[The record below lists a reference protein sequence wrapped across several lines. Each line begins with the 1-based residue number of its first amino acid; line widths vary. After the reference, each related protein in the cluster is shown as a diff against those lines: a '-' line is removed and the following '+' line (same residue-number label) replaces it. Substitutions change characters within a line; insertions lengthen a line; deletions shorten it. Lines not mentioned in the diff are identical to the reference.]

1 MLHRDLIV
9 TTKTGLVLR
18 YNNGANKVRAIPL
31 RYLSSRPLPGF
42 VPSEFA
48 QFHPTKVKLR
58 TMNTQTTQTSAPGS
72 YLLGEGDYD
81 EMLDSQGQARPHWS
95 VLMQEM
101 EKLGSAEVELRRNE
115 ALKLL
120 HENGVTYNVY
130 GDKGSSNRPWQLD
143 PIPMMISGEEWSDIE
158 AGLLQR
164 AELMNMILADLYGP
178 RELTKKNLLPHEL
191 IYNHGG
197 FLRACDQVKLSGHHQ
212 LLLYAA
218 DLARGPDQKMWVV
231 SNRTQAPS
239 GAGYALENRVA
250 VSRVMPNIF
259 RHSKTR
265 RLANFFKSMHAG
277 LIEIAPPHAESP
289 RIVLLTPGPFNETYF
304 EHAYLAAFLGYPLVQ
319 GDDLTV
325 RDGYVWLKSL
335 TGLKRVDVIIR
346 RVDDTYCDP
355 LELLADSRLGVAGLL
370 EVARRGNV
378 AIANPLGSGV
388 LENPGIQ
395 PFLPA
400 IAKHFLG
407 ETLKLQSAA
416 TWWCGQPKERDHVL
430 ANLDKLVIKPI
441 YRAHGTTSILGHLLS
456 REQLAEL
463 RERIRANPAFYVGQ
477 EHVSFS
483 TAPCVTPQGF
493 EPRKVMLRCFA
504 AAGRNGYEIMPGG
517 LSSSA
522 PEKGDMLISGREGS
536 ISKDTWVMAA
546 GPEIKYETARN
557 IGAIEGGGNEHALPS
572 RAADNIYWVG
582 RYAERAEGSIRLL
595 RATVKKLYTNPN
607 NDDPDYQESL
617 HALLRGVTNLT
628 GTRPGFLDDD
638 DAALLQSPESELIS
652 VALDE
657 QRSGSIA
664 NLLRNVVRTGY
675 SVRDLWSSD
684 IWRVMDDMDDHLAQP
699 QQLGTNPLWQLQ
711 ELLDQQITT
720 LSAFSGLSM
729 ENMTRGEAWLFL
741 DIGRRLER
749 AMLTI
754 SLLRSIMSVYHRDGV
769 ETQLIESLLDISD
782 NTICYRQHYRSYFE
796 ISAFLE
802 LLLLDYNNPRSL
814 AFQIDRLT
822 EHVAKL
828 PNAGKGQRLSAEQ
841 RLMLEAS
848 SKLDLVDLTDL
859 LVISKDGIRENLDQH
874 LSRLNYLLNA
884 LSEAITAKFFRHD
897 SGPKPL

>member
-1 MLHRDLIV
+1 MNAQV
-9 TTKTGLVLR
+9 TQAV
-18 YNNGANKVRAIPL
+18 
-31 RYLSSRPLPGF
+31 
-42 VPSEFA
+42 
-48 QFHPTKVKLR
+48 
-58 TMNTQTTQTSAPGS
+58 APGS
-72 YLLGEGDYD
+72 YLLGVDDYD
-81 EMLDSQGQARPHWS
+81 EMLDSQGQVRPHWAS
-95 VLMQEM
+95 LMRGM
-101 EKLGSAEVELRRNE
+101 EKLGSAEMELRRKE

-130 GDKGSSNRPWQLD
+130 GDSGSSNRPWQLD
-143 PIPMMISGEEWSDIE
+143 PVPLMISGQEWSDIE

-164 AELMNMILADLYGP
+164 AELLNMIMADLYGP

-197 FLRACDQVKLSGHHQ
+197 FLRACDQVKLIGHHQ
-212 LLLYAA
+212 LVLYAT

-231 SNRTQAPS
+231 SDRTQAPS

-250 VSRVMPNIF
+250 VSRVMPNLF
-259 RHSKTR
+259 RHSQTR

-277 LIEIAPPHAESP
+277 LTAIAPPHAESP

-355 LELLADSRLGVAGLL
+355 LELFADSRLGVTGLL

-395 PFLPA
+395 PFLPG
-400 IAKHFLG
+400 IAQHFLG

-416 TWWCGQPKERDHVL
+416 TWWCGQPLEMDYVL

-441 YRAHGTTSILGHLLS
+441 YRAHGTSPVLGHLLS
-456 REQLAEL
+456 QAQLAEL
-463 RERIRANPAFYVGQ
+463 RERIRANPALYVGQ

-522 PEKGDMLISGREGS
+522 PEKGDMLISGRAGS
-536 ISKDTWVMAA
+536 ISKDTWVIATE
-546 GPEIKYETARN
+546 PEKYETARN
-557 IGAIEGGGNEHALPS
+557 IGASATSGNEQALPS
-572 RAADNIYWVG
+572 RAADNIFWVG

-595 RATVKKLYTNPN
+595 RATVKKLYINPG
-607 NDDPDYQESL
+607 NDDPDYEESL
-617 HALLRGVTNLT
+617 KCLLRAVTNLT
-628 GTRPGFLDDD
+628 GAWPDSLDEDH
-638 DAALLQSPESELIS
+638 AALLKSPESELIS

-664 NLLRNVVRTGY
+664 TLLRNVVRTGY
-675 SVRDLWSSD
+675 SVRDLWSTD
-684 IWRVMDDMDDHLAQP
+684 IWRVMDDMDEHLAQP
-699 QQLGTNPLWQLQ
+699 QQLGENALWKLQQLM
-711 ELLDQQITT
+711 DRQITT

-729 ENMTRGEAWLFL
+729 ENMTRGNGWLFL

-749 AMLTI
+749 GMLTI
-754 SLLRSIMSVYHRDGV
+754 SILRNVLSAYHRDGV
-769 ETQLIESLLDISD
+769 EAQLIESLLDTSD

-796 ISAFLE
+796 LSAFLE
-802 LLLLDYNNPRSL
+802 LLLLDASNPRSL
-814 AFQIDRLT
+814 AFQIACLKN
-822 EHVAKL
+822 HVAKL
-828 PNAGKGQRLSAEQ
+828 PSSRKGQRFSTEE

-848 SKLDLVDLTDL
+848 SMIDLVNLNDL
-859 LVISKDGIRENLDQH
+859 LVVSRDGIRENLDQQ
-874 LSRLNYLLNA
+874 LSRLYYLLNT
-884 LSEAITAKFFRHD
+884 LSDTITAEFFRHD
-897 SGPKPL
+897 SSPQPL

>member
-1 MLHRDLIV
+1 
-9 TTKTGLVLR
+9 
-18 YNNGANKVRAIPL
+18 
-31 RYLSSRPLPGF
+31 
-42 VPSEFA
+42 
-48 QFHPTKVKLR
+48 
-58 TMNTQTTQTSAPGS
+58 MNTQLTQAIAPGS
-72 YLLGEGDYD
+72 YLLGEDDYD
-81 EMLDSQGQARPHWS
+81 EMLDSQGQVRPHWS
-95 VLMQEM
+95 ALMQEM
-101 EKLGSAEVELRRNE
+101 EKLGSKEMELRRKE

-130 GDKGSSNRPWQLD
+130 GDSGGSSRPWQLD
-143 PIPMMISGEEWSDIE
+143 PVPLMISGEEWRDVE

-164 AELMNMILADLYGP
+164 AELLNMILADLYGP

-197 FLRACDQVKLSGHHQ
+197 FLRACDQVKLIGHHQ
-212 LLLYAA
+212 LILYAA

-231 SNRTQAPS
+231 SDRTQAPS

-265 RLANFFKSMHAG
+265 RLANFFKSMHSG
-277 LIEIAPPHAESP
+277 LTAIAPPHAESP
-289 RIVLLTPGPFNETYF
+289 RIVILTPGPFNETYF

-319 GDDLTV
+319 GGDLTV
-325 RDGYVWLKSL
+325 RDGYVWMKSL

-355 LELLADSRLGVAGLL
+355 LELRADSQLGVTGLL

-378 AIANPLGSGV
+378 AIANPLGSSI

-395 PFLPA
+395 PFLA
-400 IAKHFLG
+400 GIAQHFLG

-416 TWWCGQPKERDHVL
+416 TWWCGQPLEMDYVL

-441 YRAHGTTSILGHLLS
+441 YRAHGTSPVLGHMLS
-456 REQLAEL
+456 QAQLVKL
-463 RERIRANPAFYVGQ
+463 RDRIRANPAFYVGQ

-493 EPRKVMLRCFA
+493 EPRKVLLRCFA

-522 PEKGDMLISGREGS
+522 PEKGDMLISGQTGS
-536 ISKDTWVMAA
+536 ISKDTWVIASE
-546 GPEIKYETARN
+546 PEAKYETARN
-557 IGAIEGGGNEHALPS
+557 IGASAISGNDHALPS
-572 RAADNIYWVG
+572 RAADNIFWVG

-595 RATVKKLYTNPN
+595 RATVKKLYVNPN
-607 NDDPDYQESL
+607 NDDPDYQVSL
-617 HALLRGVTNLT
+617 QCLLRAVTNLT
-628 GTRPGFLDDD
+628 GTWPGFLDEDHAD
-638 DAALLQSPESELIS
+638 LLKSPESELIS

-675 SVRDLWSSD
+675 SVRDLWSTD
-684 IWRVMDDMDDHLAQP
+684 IWRVMDDMDEHLAQP
-699 QQLGTNPLWQLQ
+699 QYLGENALWKLQ
-711 ELLDQQITT
+711 ELMDRQITT

-729 ENMTRGEAWLFL
+729 ENMTRGNGWLFL
-741 DIGRRLER
+741 DIGRRMER

-754 SLLRSIMSVYHRDGV
+754 SILRNVLSAHHRDGV
-769 ETQLIESLLDISD
+769 EAQLIESLLDTSD

-796 ISAFLE
+796 LSAFLE
-802 LLLLDYNNPRSL
+802 LLLLDVSNPRSL
-814 AFQIDRLT
+814 AFQIDCLKN
-822 EHVAKL
+822 HVAKL
-828 PNAGKGQRLSAEQ
+828 PSSRKGQRFSAEE

-848 SKLDLVDLTDL
+848 SMIDL
-859 LVISKDGIRENLDQH
+859 LNLSDLMVVSSDGIRENLDQQ
-874 LSRLNYLLNA
+874 LSRLYYLLNT
-884 LSEAITAKFFRHD
+884 LSETITGEFFRHD
-897 SGPKPL
+897 SSPQPL

>member
-1 MLHRDLIV
+1 
-9 TTKTGLVLR
+9 
-18 YNNGANKVRAIPL
+18 
-31 RYLSSRPLPGF
+31 
-42 VPSEFA
+42 
-48 QFHPTKVKLR
+48 
-58 TMNTQTTQTSAPGS
+58 MNTQVSQATAPGS
-72 YLLGEGDYD
+72 YSLGEDDYD
-81 EMLDSQGQARPHWS
+81 EMLDSQGKVRPHWS
-95 VLMQEM
+95 ALMHEM
-101 EKLGSAEVELRRNE
+101 DKLGSAEMELRRKE

-130 GDKGSSNRPWQLD
+130 GDSGGSSHPWKLD
-143 PIPMMISGEEWSDIE
+143 PVPLMISGEEWREIE

-164 AELMNMILADLYGP
+164 AELLNMILADLYGP

-197 FLRACDQVKLSGHHQ
+197 FLRACDQVRLIGQHQ
-212 LLLYAA
+212 LILYAA

-231 SNRTQAPS
+231 SDRTQAPS

-265 RLANFFKSMHAG
+265 RLASFFKSMHSG
-277 LIEIAPPHAESP
+277 LTSIAPPHAESP
-289 RIVLLTPGPFNETYF
+289 RIVILTPGPFNETYF

-325 RDGYVWLKSL
+325 RDGYVWMKSL

-355 LELLADSRLGVAGLL
+355 LELRADSRLGVTGLL

-378 AIANPLGSGV
+378 AIANPLGSGI

-395 PFLPA
+395 PFLPG

-416 TWWCGQPKERDHVL
+416 TWWCGQPLEMVYVL

-441 YRAHGTTSILGHLLS
+441 YRAHGTGPVLGHLLS
-456 REQLAEL
+456 QAQLAEL
-463 RERIRANPAFYVGQ
+463 RERILANPAFYVGQ

-483 TAPCVTPQGF
+483 TAPCVIPQGF

-504 AAGRNGYEIMPGG
+504 VAGRNGYEVMPGG

-522 PEKGDMLISGREGS
+522 PEKGDMLISGRTGS
-536 ISKDTWVMAA
+536 ISKDTWVIAT
-546 GPEIKYETARN
+546 GPEKYETARN
-557 IGAIEGGGNEHALPS
+557 IGASTTSGNEHALPS

-595 RATVKKLYTNPN
+595 RATVKKLYVNPN
-607 NDDPDYQESL
+607 NDDQDYQESL
-617 HALLRGVTNLT
+617 QCLLRAVTNLT
-628 GTRPGFLDDD
+628 GTWPGFLDEDH
-638 DAALLQSPESELIS
+638 AALLKSPESELIS

-664 NLLRNVVRTGY
+664 NLLRNLVRTGY
-675 SVRDLWSSD
+675 SVRDLWSTD
-684 IWRVMDDMDDHLAQP
+684 IWRVMDDMDEYLTQP
-699 QQLGTNPLWQLQ
+699 QQLGENALWKLQ
-711 ELLDQQITT
+711 ELMDRQITT

-729 ENMTRGEAWLFL
+729 ENMTRGNGWLFL

-749 AMLTI
+749 GMLTI
-754 SLLRSIMSVYHRDGV
+754 SILRNVLSAHHRDVV
-769 ETQLIESLLDISD
+769 EAQLIESLLDTSD
-782 NTICYRQHYRSYFE
+782 NTICYRQQYRSYFE
-796 ISAFLE
+796 LSAFLE
-802 LLLLDYNNPRSL
+802 LLLLDTNNPRSL
-814 AFQIDRLT
+814 AFQIDCLKS
-822 EHVAKL
+822 HVAKL
-828 PNAGKGQRLSAEQ
+828 PGTHKGQRLSTER

-848 SKLDLVDLTDL
+848 SMLDLLNLSDL
-859 LVISKDGIRENLDQH
+859 LVVSGDGIRENLDQQ
-874 LSRLNYLLNA
+874 LSRLYYLLST
-884 LSEAITAKFFRHD
+884 LSEAITAEYFRHD
-897 SGPKPL
+897 SSPQPL

>member
-1 MLHRDLIV
+1 
-9 TTKTGLVLR
+9 
-18 YNNGANKVRAIPL
+18 
-31 RYLSSRPLPGF
+31 
-42 VPSEFA
+42 
-48 QFHPTKVKLR
+48 
-58 TMNTQTTQTSAPGS
+58 MNTQLTQAIAPGS
-72 YLLGEGDYD
+72 YLLGEDDYD
-81 EMLDSQGQARPHWS
+81 EMLDSQGQVRPHWS
-95 VLMQEM
+95 ALMQEM
-101 EKLGSAEVELRRNE
+101 EKLGSKEMELRRKE

-130 GDKGSSNRPWQLD
+130 GDSGGSSRPWQLD
-143 PIPMMISGEEWSDIE
+143 PVPLMISGEEWRDVE

-164 AELMNMILADLYGP
+164 AELLNMILADLYGP

-197 FLRACDQVKLSGHHQ
+197 FLRACDQVKLIGHHQ
-212 LLLYAA
+212 LILYAA

-231 SNRTQAPS
+231 SDRTQAPS

-265 RLANFFKSMHAG
+265 RLANFFKSMHSG
-277 LIEIAPPHAESP
+277 LTAIAPPHAESP
-289 RIVLLTPGPFNETYF
+289 RIVILTPGPFNETYF
-304 EHAYLAAFLGYPLVQ
+304 EHAYLAGFLGYPLVQ
-319 GDDLTV
+319 GEDLTV
-325 RDGYVWLKSL
+325 RDGYVWMKSL

-355 LELLADSRLGVAGLL
+355 LELRADSQLGVTGLL

-378 AIANPLGSGV
+378 AIANPLGSSI

-395 PFLPA
+395 PFLA
-400 IAKHFLG
+400 GIAQHFLG

-416 TWWCGQPKERDHVL
+416 TWWCGQPLEMDYVL

-441 YRAHGTTSILGHLLS
+441 YRAHGTSPVLGHMLS
-456 REQLAEL
+456 QAQLVKL
-463 RERIRANPAFYVGQ
+463 RDRIRANPAFYVGQ

-493 EPRKVMLRCFA
+493 EPRKVLLRCFA

-522 PEKGDMLISGREGS
+522 PEKGDMLISGQTGS
-536 ISKDTWVMAA
+536 ISKDTWVIASE
-546 GPEIKYETARN
+546 PEAKYETARN
-557 IGAIEGGGNEHALPS
+557 IGASAISGNDHALPS
-572 RAADNIYWVG
+572 RAADNIFWVG

-595 RATVKKLYTNPN
+595 RATVKKLYVNPN
-607 NDDPDYQESL
+607 NDDPDYQVSL
-617 HALLRGVTNLT
+617 QCLLRAVTNLT
-628 GTRPGFLDDD
+628 GTWPGFLDEDHAD
-638 DAALLQSPESELIS
+638 LLKSPESELIS

-675 SVRDLWSSD
+675 SVRDLWSTD
-684 IWRVMDDMDDHLAQP
+684 IWRVMDDMDEHLAQP
-699 QQLGTNPLWQLQ
+699 QYLGENALWKLQ
-711 ELLDQQITT
+711 ELMDRQITT

-729 ENMTRGEAWLFL
+729 ENMTRGNGWLFL
-741 DIGRRLER
+741 DIGRRMER

-754 SLLRSIMSVYHRDGV
+754 SILRNVLSAHHRDGV
-769 ETQLIESLLDISD
+769 EAQLIESLLDTSD

-796 ISAFLE
+796 LSAFLE
-802 LLLLDYNNPRSL
+802 LLLLDVSNPRSL
-814 AFQIDRLT
+814 AFQIDCLKN
-822 EHVAKL
+822 HVAKL
-828 PNAGKGQRLSAEQ
+828 PSSRKGQRFSAEE

-848 SKLDLVDLTDL
+848 SMIDL
-859 LVISKDGIRENLDQH
+859 LNLSDLMVVSSDGIRENLDQQ
-874 LSRLNYLLNA
+874 LSRLYYLLNT
-884 LSEAITAKFFRHD
+884 LSETITGEFFRHD
-897 SGPKPL
+897 SSPQPL

>member
-1 MLHRDLIV
+1 
-9 TTKTGLVLR
+9 
-18 YNNGANKVRAIPL
+18 
-31 RYLSSRPLPGF
+31 
-42 VPSEFA
+42 
-48 QFHPTKVKLR
+48 
-58 TMNTQTTQTSAPGS
+58 MNTRMTQVTATGS
-72 YLLGEGDYD
+72 YLLGEDDYD
-81 EMLDSQGQARPHWS
+81 EMLDSQGQVRPHWAT
-95 VLMQEM
+95 LMQEM
-101 EKLGSAEVELRRNE
+101 EKLGSAEMELRRKE

-130 GDKGSSNRPWQLD
+130 GDSGGSNRPWQLD
-143 PIPMMISGEEWSDIE
+143 PVPLMISGEEWKDVE

-164 AELMNMILADLYGP
+164 AELLNMILADLYGP

-197 FLRACDQVKLSGHHQ
+197 FLRACDQVKLTGHHQ
-212 LLLYAA
+212 LILYAA

-231 SNRTQAPS
+231 SDRTQAPS

-259 RHSKTR
+259 RHSKTC

-277 LIEIAPPHAESP
+277 LTAIAPPHAESP

-319 GDDLTV
+319 GEDLTV

-355 LELLADSRLGVAGLL
+355 LELRADSRLGVTGLL

-395 PFLPA
+395 PFLPG
-400 IAKHFLG
+400 IAQHFLG

-416 TWWCGQPKERDHVL
+416 TWWCGQPLEMDYVL

-441 YRAHGTTSILGHLLS
+441 YRGHGTSPVLGHLLS
-456 REQLAEL
+456 QAQLAEL

-483 TAPCVTPQGF
+483 TAPCVTPHGF
-493 EPRKVMLRCFA
+493 EPRKVLLRCFA
-504 AAGRNGYEIMPGG
+504 AAGRNGYDIMPGG

-522 PEKGDMLISGREGS
+522 PEKGDMLISGQTGS
-536 ISKDTWVMAA
+536 ISKDTWVIASE
-546 GPEIKYETARN
+546 PEAKYETARN
-557 IGAIEGGGNEHALPS
+557 IGASAISGNDHALPS
-572 RAADNIYWVG
+572 RAADNIFWVG
-582 RYAERAEGSIRLL
+582 RYAERAEGCIRLL
-595 RATVKKLYTNPN
+595 RATVKKLYVNPN
-607 NDDPDYQESL
+607 NDDPDYQVSL
-617 HALLRGVTNLT
+617 QCLLRAVTNLT
-628 GTRPGFLDDD
+628 GTWPGFLDEDH
-638 DAALLQSPESELIS
+638 AGLLKSPESELIS

-675 SVRDLWSSD
+675 SVRDLWSTD
-684 IWRVMDDMDDHLAQP
+684 IWRVMDDMDEHLAQP
-699 QQLGTNPLWQLQ
+699 HYLGENALWKLQ
-711 ELLDQQITT
+711 ELMDRQITT

-729 ENMTRGEAWLFL
+729 ENMTRGNGWLFL
-741 DIGRRLER
+741 DIGRRMER
-749 AMLTI
+749 AMLII
-754 SLLRSIMSVYHRDGV
+754 SILRNVLSAHHRDGV
-769 ETQLIESLLDISD
+769 EAQLIESLLDTSD

-796 ISAFLE
+796 LSAFLE
-802 LLLLDYNNPRSL
+802 LQLLDESNPRSL
-814 AFQIDRLT
+814 AFQIDCLKN
-822 EHVAKL
+822 HVAKL
-828 PNAGKGQRLSAEQ
+828 PSSRKGQRFSAEE
-841 RLMLEAS
+841 RLMLEAGS
-848 SKLDLVDLTDL
+848 MIDL
-859 LVISKDGIRENLDQH
+859 LNLGDLLMVSSDGIRENLDQQ
-874 LSRLNYLLNA
+874 LSRLYYLLNT
-884 LSEAITAKFFRHD
+884 LSETITGEFFRHD
-897 SGPKPL
+897 SSPQPL

>member
-1 MLHRDLIV
+1 M
-9 TTKTGLVLR
+9 
-18 YNNGANKVRAIPL
+18 
-31 RYLSSRPLPGF
+31 
-42 VPSEFA
+42 
-48 QFHPTKVKLR
+48 
-58 TMNTQTTQTSAPGS
+58 TQTITPGS
-72 YLLGEGDYD
+72 YLLGEDDYD
-81 EMLDSQGQARPHWS
+81 EMLDSQGQVRPHWS
-95 VLMQEM
+95 ALMREM
-101 EKLGSAEVELRRNE
+101 EKLGCKEMELRRLE

-130 GDKGSSNRPWQLD
+130 GDSGGSSRPWQLD
-143 PIPMMISGEEWSDIE
+143 PVPMMISGKEWNDVE

-164 AELMNMILADLYGP
+164 AELLNMILADIYGP

-197 FLRACDQVKLSGHHQ
+197 FLRACDQVKLTGHHQ
-212 LLLYAA
+212 LILYAA
-218 DLARGPDQKMWVV
+218 DLARGPDQKLWVV
-231 SNRTQAPS
+231 SDRTQAPS

-259 RHSKTR
+259 RYSKTR
-265 RLANFFKSMHAG
+265 RLANFFKLMHAG
-277 LIEIAPPHAESP
+277 LAAIAPPHAESP
-289 RIVLLTPGPFNETYF
+289 RIVLLTPGPFSETYF
-304 EHAYLAAFLGYPLVQ
+304 EHAYLASFLGYPLVQ

-355 LELLADSRLGVAGLL
+355 LELRADSRLGVTGLL

-378 AIANPLGSGV
+378 AIANPLGSSI

-395 PFLPA
+395 PFLPG

-416 TWWCGQPKERDHVL
+416 TWWCGQPLEMDYVL

-441 YRAHGTTSILGHLLS
+441 YRAHGTDPVLGHLLS
-456 REQLAEL
+456 KAKLAEL

-522 PEKGDMLISGREGS
+522 PEKGDMLISGRTGS
-536 ISKDTWVMAA
+536 ISKDTWVIASE
-546 GPEIKYETARN
+546 PEMKYETARN
-557 IGAIEGGGNEHALPS
+557 IGASAISGNEHALPS

-582 RYAERAEGSIRLL
+582 RYAERAEDSIRLL
-595 RATVKKLYTNPN
+595 RATVKKLYINPN

-617 HALLRGVTNLT
+617 HCLLRAITNLT
-628 GTRPGFLDDD
+628 GTWPGFLDEEDH
-638 DAALLQSPESELIS
+638 AVLLQSPESELIS
-652 VALDE
+652 VTLDE
-657 QRSGSIA
+657 QRNGSIA
-664 NLLRNVVRTGY
+664 NLLRHLVRTGY
-675 SVRDLWSSD
+675 AVRDLWSAD
-684 IWRVMDDMDDHLAQP
+684 IWRVIDDIDEHLAQP
-699 QQLGTNPLWQLQ
+699 QQLGENALWKLQ
-711 ELLDQQITT
+711 ELMDRQITT

-729 ENMTRGEAWLFL
+729 ENMTRGNGWLFL

-749 AMLTI
+749 AMLII
-754 SLLRSIMSVYHRDGV
+754 SMLRNVLSSQHRDGV
-769 ETQLIESLLDISD
+769 EAQLIESLLETSD
-782 NTICYRQHYRSYFE
+782 NTICYRQQYRSYFE
-796 ISAFLE
+796 LSAFLE
-802 LLLLDYNNPRSL
+802 LLLLDNNNPRSL
-814 AFQIDRLT
+814 AFQVERLKD
-822 EHVAKL
+822 HVAKL
-828 PNAGKGQRLSAEQ
+828 PDTRKGQRLSAEQ

-848 SKLDLVDLTDL
+848 SILDLINLNDL
-859 LVISKDGIRENLDQH
+859 LVVSKDGIRENLDQQ
-874 LSRLNYLLNA
+874 LSRLYYLLNT
-884 LSEAITAKFFRHD
+884 LSETITAEFFRHD
-897 SGPKPL
+897 STPQPL

>member
-1 MLHRDLIV
+1 
-9 TTKTGLVLR
+9 
-18 YNNGANKVRAIPL
+18 
-31 RYLSSRPLPGF
+31 
-42 VPSEFA
+42 
-48 QFHPTKVKLR
+48 
-58 TMNTQTTQTSAPGS
+58 MNTQLTQAIAPGS
-72 YLLGEGDYD
+72 YLLGEDDYD
-81 EMLDSQGQARPHWS
+81 EMLDSQGQVRPHWS
-95 VLMQEM
+95 ALMQEM
-101 EKLGSAEVELRRNE
+101 EKLGSKEMELRRKE

-130 GDKGSSNRPWQLD
+130 GDSGGSSRPWQLD
-143 PIPMMISGEEWSDIE
+143 PVPLMISGEEWRDVE

-164 AELMNMILADLYGP
+164 AELLNMILADLYGP

-197 FLRACDQVKLSGHHQ
+197 FLRACDQVKLIGHHQ
-212 LLLYAA
+212 LILYAA

-231 SNRTQAPS
+231 SDRTQAPS

-265 RLANFFKSMHAG
+265 RLANFFKSMHSG
-277 LIEIAPPHAESP
+277 LTAIAPPHAESP
-289 RIVLLTPGPFNETYF
+289 RIVILTPGPFNETYF
-304 EHAYLAAFLGYPLVQ
+304 EHAYLAGFLGYPLVQ
-319 GDDLTV
+319 GEDLTV
-325 RDGYVWLKSL
+325 RDGYVWMKSL

-355 LELLADSRLGVAGLL
+355 LELRADSQLGVTGLL

-378 AIANPLGSGV
+378 AIANPLGSSI

-395 PFLPA
+395 PFLA
-400 IAKHFLG
+400 GIAQHFLG

-416 TWWCGQPKERDHVL
+416 TWWCGQPLEMDYVL

-441 YRAHGTTSILGHLLS
+441 YRAHGTSPVLGHMLS
-456 REQLAEL
+456 QAQLVKL
-463 RERIRANPAFYVGQ
+463 RDRIRANPAFYVGQ

-493 EPRKVMLRCFA
+493 EPRKVLLRCFA

-522 PEKGDMLISGREGS
+522 PEKGDMLISGQTGS
-536 ISKDTWVMAA
+536 ISKDTWVIASA
-546 GPEIKYETARN
+546 PEKYETARN
-557 IGAIEGGGNEHALPS
+557 IGASAISGNDHALPS
-572 RAADNIYWVG
+572 RAADNIFWVG

-595 RATVKKLYTNPN
+595 RATVKKLYVNPN
-607 NDDPDYQESL
+607 NDDPDYQVSL
-617 HALLRGVTNLT
+617 QCLLRAVTNLT
-628 GTRPGFLDDD
+628 GTWPGFLDEDHAD
-638 DAALLQSPESELIS
+638 LLKSPESELIS

-675 SVRDLWSSD
+675 SVRDLWSTD
-684 IWRVMDDMDDHLAQP
+684 IWRVMDDMDEHLAQP
-699 QQLGTNPLWQLQ
+699 QYLGENALWKLQ
-711 ELLDQQITT
+711 ELMDRQITT

-729 ENMTRGEAWLFL
+729 ENMTRGNGWLFL
-741 DIGRRLER
+741 DIGRRMER

-754 SLLRSIMSVYHRDGV
+754 SILRNVLSAHHRDGV
-769 ETQLIESLLDISD
+769 EAQLIESLLDTSD

-796 ISAFLE
+796 LSAFLE
-802 LLLLDYNNPRSL
+802 LLLLDVSNPRSL
-814 AFQIDRLT
+814 AFQIDCLKN
-822 EHVAKL
+822 HVAKL
-828 PNAGKGQRLSAEQ
+828 PSSRKGQRFSAEE

-848 SKLDLVDLTDL
+848 SMIDL
-859 LVISKDGIRENLDQH
+859 LNLSDLMVVSSDGIRENLDQQ
-874 LSRLNYLLNA
+874 LSRLYYLLNT
-884 LSEAITAKFFRHD
+884 LSETITGEFFRHD
-897 SGPKPL
+897 SSPQPL

>member
-1 MLHRDLIV
+1 M
-9 TTKTGLVLR
+9 
-18 YNNGANKVRAIPL
+18 N
-31 RYLSSRPLPGF
+31 
-42 VPSEFA
+42 A
-48 QFHPTKVKLR
+48 QI
-58 TMNTQTTQTSAPGS
+58 TQATAPES
-72 YLLGEGDYD
+72 YLLGENDYD
-81 EMLDSQGQARPHWS
+81 EMLDRQGQVRPHWS
-95 VLMQEM
+95 SLMEAM
-101 EKLGSAEVELRRNE
+101 EILGSAEMELRRKE

-130 GDKGSSNRPWQLD
+130 GDTSSSSHPWQLD
-143 PIPMMISGEEWSDIE
+143 PIPLMISGQEWSDIE
-158 AGLLQR
+158 AGLQQR
-164 AELMNMILADLYGP
+164 AELLNMILADLYGP

-191 IYNHGG
+191 VYNHGG
-197 FLRACDQVKLSGHHQ
+197 FLRACDQVKLAGHHQ
-212 LLLYAA
+212 LILYAA

-231 SNRTQAPS
+231 SDRTQAPS

-250 VSRVMPNIF
+250 VSRVMPIIF

-277 LIEIAPPHAESP
+277 LTEIAPPDAESP

-304 EHAYLAAFLGYPLVQ
+304 EHAYLASFLGYPLVQ

-355 LELLADSRLGVAGLL
+355 LELFADSRLGVTGLL

-378 AIANPLGSGV
+378 AIANPLGSGA

-395 PFLPA
+395 PFLPG

-416 TWWCGQPKERDHVL
+416 TWWCGQPLERDYVL

-441 YRAHGTTSILGHLLS
+441 YRAHGTTSVLGHLLS
-456 REQLAEL
+456 RDQLAEL
-463 RERIRANPAFYVGQ
+463 RDRILANPAFYVGQ

-522 PEKGDMLISGREGS
+522 PEKGDMLISGRAGS
-536 ISKDTWVMAA
+536 ISKDTWVIAT
-546 GPEIKYETARN
+546 GPEIKYESARN
-557 IGAIEGGGNEHALPS
+557 IGAAATGENEHALPS

-582 RYAERAEGSIRLL
+582 RYAERAEDSIRLL
-595 RATVKKLYTNPN
+595 RATVKKLYINPI

-617 HALLRGVTNLT
+617 HCLLRGITNLT
-628 GTRPGFLDDD
+628 GTWPGFLDED

-675 SVRDLWSSD
+675 SVRDLWSTD

-699 QQLGTNPLWQLQ
+699 QQLGANPLWQLQ

-749 AMLTI
+749 AMLII
-754 SLLRSIMSVYHRDGV
+754 SMLRNVLSAKHRDGV
-769 ETQLIESLLDISD
+769 EAQLIESLLDTSD

-796 ISAFLE
+796 LSAFLE

-814 AFQIDRLT
+814 AFQIDCLKG
-822 EHVAKL
+822 HVAKL
-828 PNAGKGQRLSAEQ
+828 PNAGKGQRLSSEQ
-841 RLMLEAS
+841 RLMLEAGS
-848 SKLDLVDLTDL
+848 LLDLVNLSDL
-859 LVISKDGIRENLDQH
+859 LVVSGDGIRENLDQQ
-874 LSRLNYLLNA
+874 LSRLYYLLNA
-884 LSEAITAKFFRHD
+884 LSEAITAEFFRHD
-897 SGPKPL
+897 SGPQPL